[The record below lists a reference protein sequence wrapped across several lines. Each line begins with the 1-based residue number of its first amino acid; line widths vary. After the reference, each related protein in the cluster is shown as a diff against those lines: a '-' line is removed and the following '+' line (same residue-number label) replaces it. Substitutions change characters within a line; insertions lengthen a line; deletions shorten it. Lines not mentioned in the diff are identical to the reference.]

1 VPPPLAADPRSLKR
15 AVLTM
20 VVLAGTFQAGRIA
33 ERAQWPCRIQPVA
46 ALVAPL
52 LGQEM
57 PSAELC
63 ELLLRIPHF

>member
-1 VPPPLAADPRSLKR
+1 
-15 AVLTM
+15 VLTV

-63 ELLLRIPHF
+63 ELLLRLPHF